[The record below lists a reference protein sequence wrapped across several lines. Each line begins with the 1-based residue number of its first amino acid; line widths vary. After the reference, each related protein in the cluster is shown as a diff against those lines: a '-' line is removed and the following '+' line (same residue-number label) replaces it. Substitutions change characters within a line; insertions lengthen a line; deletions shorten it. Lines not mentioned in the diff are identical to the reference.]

1 MPTLGGE
8 CRLKETCS
16 ALRAP
21 LRPERSQSPLACL
34 KFADIPN
41 GLAGISNVSGAGC
54 GPILAYGAF
63 CGVSPDQSAGTKAA
77 AGDFGFSVLAS
88 SDPAE
93 KTKNLTAE
101 LANEK
106 FAIMAIIGMFL
117 QDGRTGF
124 ACGACSL
131 CAASPLRA
139 TEVGLGVEASV
150 GFCDPG
156 GFTADGNSESFAR
169 RRQTGLRHARDSM
182 LAAMDYITPEI
193 TGMLPGYLSP
203 SAGLEFADTPNGL
216 VSIARCR
223 VQAVVRS
230 SCTEPS
236 AGFRQTSPLEPRLYR
251 VTSTSRLSPPAILM
265 GRQ

>member
-1 MPTLGGE
+1 M
-8 CRLKETCS
+8 
-16 ALRAP
+16 
-21 LRPERSQSPLACL
+21 
-34 KFADIPN
+34 
-41 GLAGISNVSGAGC
+41 SGAGC

-63 CGVSPDQSAGTKAA
+63 CGLSPDQSAGTKAA

-93 KTKNLTAE
+93 KAKNLTAE

-117 QDGRTGF
+117 QDGRTGS
-124 ACGACSL
+124 ACGAGSL
-131 CAASPLRA
+131 YAASPLRA
-139 TEVGLGVEASV
+139 TVGGLGVEASV

-230 SCTEPS
+230 SRTEPS